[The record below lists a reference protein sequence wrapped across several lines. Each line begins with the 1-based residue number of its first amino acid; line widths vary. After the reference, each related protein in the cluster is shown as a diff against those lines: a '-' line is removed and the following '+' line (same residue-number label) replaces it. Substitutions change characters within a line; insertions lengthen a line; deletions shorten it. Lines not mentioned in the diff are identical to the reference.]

1 MKPSV
6 SLVLFFTLWL
16 TCLETDVKAQTTL
29 IPDPRFEQAL
39 INLNLDIAPVNG
51 SVPTINIS
59 SIRSLN
65 VNGNDINSLTGIQ
78 DFISLTDLFCNN
90 NNISILSVTNNTALR
105 ILECDRNQIT
115 TLDVRQNT
123 ALITLIV
130 SNNQLTGINTSQ
142 NTALLNFGCSNN
154 MITRLDISKNTLL
167 ENFVCANNRLSDLDV
182 SKNTALLLLDCLNNR
197 ITTLDVSK
205 NTALINLGCEFNQL
219 TSLDVT
225 KNMVLKY
232 LLCFNNQLTSLNI
245 KNGFNPTLIF
255 MRADNNFNLSCI
267 QVDDAVLASGYI
279 DWYKDATARYNDF
292 CIPSIT
298 SFTPASGCTGQVVT
312 ITGSNLNVTTAV
324 NFGGIAAAS
333 FTILTSNIITA
344 VVGTGATGNIQVI
357 SPGGTASVP
366 GFIFNPVQIP
376 ASVVISSTAGII
388 CPGENV
394 IFTGTPVN
402 GGTVPA
408 YQWQVNGLPVGTNAS
423 TYATN
428 TLANGD
434 RVNVT
439 MTSGLTCVSNSPAIS
454 NTITM
459 IVNPFPV
466 ITCNPANP
474 TIPAGASVQLNA
486 TVSEPIVS
494 QLWTPPT
501 GLNDPLLLDPVAAP
515 AITTT
520 YNLRVVSAGNCVA
533 NKELTVTVFK
543 DIYIPNSFTPNGD
556 GINDIFRIPPG
567 TTFTLSAFLVYD
579 RYGKEIFNS
588 ADISKGWDG
597 NYKGKRVQAGAYT
610 YLIKGKGLNAAILL
624 KGTVLVIR

>member
-6 SLVLFFTLWL
+6 SLVLIFSLWL
-16 TCLETDVKAQTTL
+16 TCLEVDVKAQITL

-51 SVPTINIS
+51 SVLTINIS
-59 SIRSLN
+59 SIKTLN

-90 NNISILSVTNNTALR
+90 NKITNLNVTNNTALR
-105 ILECDRNQIT
+105 IFECDRNQLT

-130 SNNQLTGINTSQ
+130 SNNLLTGINISQ
-142 NTALLNFGCSNN
+142 NTALINFGCGNN
-154 MITRLDISKNTLL
+154 MITSLDISKNTLL
-167 ENFVCANNRLSDLDV
+167 ENFVCANNMLSDLDV

-197 ITTLDVSK
+197 VTALDVSN

-225 KNMVLKY
+225 KNIVLKY

-245 KNGFNPTLIF
+245 KNGFNPVLIF
-255 MRADNNFNLSCI
+255 MRADNNSNLTCI
-267 QVDDAVLASGYI
+267 QVDDAALAAGYV
-279 DWYKDATARYNDF
+279 DWYKDATAQYNDF
-292 CIPSIT
+292 CIPTIT

-312 ITGSNLNVTTAV
+312 INGTNLNVTTAV

-333 FTILTSNIITA
+333 FTILSSKMITA
-344 VVGTGATGNIQVI
+344 AVGTGATGNIEII

-376 ASVVISSTAGII
+376 ASVVISSTADII
-388 CPGENV
+388 CQGENV
-394 IFTGTPVN
+394 IFTGTAFN
-402 GGTVPA
+402 GGAIPA
-408 YQWQVNGLPVGTNAS
+408 YQWQVNGLPVGTNTS
-423 TYATN
+423 TYTSN
-428 TLANGD
+428 TLTNGD
-434 RVNVT
+434 RVNVI
-439 MTSGLTCVSNSPAIS
+439 MSSGLSCVTNSPATS
-454 NTITM
+454 NSITM

-466 ITCNPANP
+466 ITFNPANP
-474 TIPAGASVQLNA
+474 TIPAGAAVQLNA
-486 TVSEPIVS
+486 TVSVPIVS
-494 QLWTPPT
+494 QMWSPPA

-520 YNLRVVSAGNCVA
+520 YNLRVVSAGNCVS
-533 NKELTVTVFK
+533 NKELTVTVFN
-543 DIYIPNSFTPNGD
+543 DIHIPNSFTPNGD

-567 TTFTLSAFLVYD
+567 TSFTLSAFLVYD
-579 RYGKEIFNS
+579 RYGKEIFKT
-588 ADISKGWDG
+588 ADIRKGWDG
-597 NYKGKRVQAGAYT
+597 NYKGNRAQTGAYT
-610 YLIKGKGLNAAILL
+610 YVIKGTDLNTAILL
-624 KGTVLVIR
+624 RGTVLIIR